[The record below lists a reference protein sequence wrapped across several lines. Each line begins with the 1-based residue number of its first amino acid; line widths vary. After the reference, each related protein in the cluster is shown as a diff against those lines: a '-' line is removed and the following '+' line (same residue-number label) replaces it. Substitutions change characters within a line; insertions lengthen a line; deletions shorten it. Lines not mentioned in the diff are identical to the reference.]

1 MTKVVLLDLLVERPA
16 FGQGGNAE
24 IMAPFAPA
32 ECLLLTPQL
41 SNRDH
46 YRSEWESNGVS
57 YRRIDVPE
65 SIVDL
70 EPDAVICSG
79 SRANV
84 SMWETWMDDAARVLQ
99 QAVVANIPVLGICFG
114 HQLLCKALGGE
125 VERAPQRT
133 DSVSPLF
140 SVGMDTLLS
149 PTRKGL
155 FTHQD
160 HVTRLPPGAR
170 RIISSKHCENA
181 GMRIAG
187 KPVWGVQFHPE
198 ASRAVI
204 EQAHADGDMNDSERE
219 AFDQEHDGSDLLA
232 AFAKLCMP

>member
-1 MTKVVLLDLLVERPA
+1 MTRVVLLDLLVERPA

-41 SNRDH
+41 ENRGA
-46 YRSEWESNGVS
+46 YRSEWESNGIK
-57 YRRIDVPE
+57 YRRIDTPE
-65 SIVDL
+65 SIEEL
-70 EPDAVICSG
+70 NPDAVVCSG

-84 SMWETWMDDAARVLQ
+84 SMWEPWMDDAAQVLQ
-99 QAVVANIPVLGICFG
+99 QAVTANIPVLGICFG

-125 VERAPQRT
+125 VKRTKVRT
-133 DSVSPLF
+133 DIVSPLF

-149 PTRKGL
+149 PIKTGL

-160 HVTRLPPGAR
+160 EVTRLPPGTR
-170 RIISSKHCENA
+170 RIISTKHCENA
-181 GMRIAG
+181 GMRVAG

-198 ASRAVI
+198 ASRSVI
-204 EQAHADGDMNDSERE
+204 EQAHADGDMDDAEFAAFE
-219 AFDQEHDGSDLLA
+219 AEHDGGALLS
-232 AFAKLCMP
+232 AFAQLCRP

>member
-1 MTKVVLLDLLVERPA
+1 MTRVVLLDLLVERPA

-41 SNRDH
+41 ESREA
-46 YRSEWESNGVS
+46 YRSEWESNGIT
-57 YRRIDVPE
+57 YRRIDTPD
-65 SIVDL
+65 SIEEL
-70 EPDAVICSG
+70 NPDAVICSG

-84 SMWETWMDDAARVLQ
+84 SMWEPWMDDAAQVVQ
-99 QAVVANIPVLGICFG
+99 QSAAANIPVLGICFG
-114 HQLLCKALGGE
+114 HQLLCKTLGGE
-125 VERAPQRT
+125 VKRSKTRT
-133 DSVSPLF
+133 DSVTPLF

-149 PTRKGL
+149 PIRKGL

-160 HVTRLPPGAR
+160 EVTRLPPGAR
-170 RIISSKHCENA
+170 LIISTRHCENA

-198 ASRAVI
+198 ASRSVI
-204 EQAHADGDMNDSERE
+204 DQAHADGDMDASEFA
-219 AFDQEHDGSDLLA
+219 AFEEDHDGEELLS
-232 AFAKLCMP
+232 AFARLCMP

>member
-1 MTKVVLLDLLVERPA
+1 MTRVIILDLLVERPA

-41 SNRDH
+41 DNRGA
-46 YRSEWESNGVS
+46 YRSEWESNGIK
-57 YRRIDVPE
+57 YRRIDTPE
-65 SIVDL
+65 SIEEL
-70 EPDAVICSG
+70 NPDAVICSG

-84 SMWETWMDDAARVLQ
+84 SSWEPWMDDAAQVLQ
-99 QAVVANIPVLGICFG
+99 QAVTANIPVLGICFG

-125 VERAPQRT
+125 VKRTKDRT
-133 DSVSPLF
+133 DIVSPLF

-149 PTRKGL
+149 PIKTGL

-160 HVTRLPPGAR
+160 EVTRLPPGTR
-170 RIISSKHCENA
+170 RIISTKHCENA
-181 GMRIAG
+181 GMRVAG

-198 ASRAVI
+198 ASRSVI
-204 EQAHADGDMNDSERE
+204 DQAHADGDMDDAEFA
-219 AFDQEHDGSDLLA
+219 AFEPEHDGGDLLS
-232 AFAKLCMP
+232 AFAQLCLP

>member
-1 MTKVVLLDLLVERPA
+1 MTRVVLLDLLVERPA

-41 SNRDH
+41 SNRDA
-46 YRSEWESNGVS
+46 YRSEWESNGIT
-57 YRRIDVPE
+57 YRRIDTPE
-65 SIVDL
+65 SIVELD
-70 EPDAVICSG
+70 PDAVICSG

-84 SMWETWMDDAARVLQ
+84 SMWEPWMDDAAKVLQ
-99 QAVVANIPVLGICFG
+99 QAVSANIPVLGICFG
-114 HQLLCKALGGE
+114 HQLLCKTLGGE
-125 VERAPQRT
+125 VQRSS
-133 DSVSPLF
+133 DRMDLVSPLF

-149 PTRKGL
+149 PIRTGL

-160 HVTRLPPGAR
+160 QVTRLPPGAR
-170 RIISSKHCENA
+170 RIISTKHCENA

-198 ASRAVI
+198 ASRTVI
-204 EQAHADGDMNDSERE
+204 EQAHADGDMNDAE
-219 AFDQEHDGSDLLA
+219 LA
-232 AFAKLCMP
+232 AFEADHDGEELLSAFAQLCMP

>member
-1 MTKVVLLDLLVERPA
+1 MTRVVLLDLLVERPA

-41 SNRDH
+41 ENRGA
-46 YRSEWESNGVS
+46 YRSEWESNGIK
-57 YRRIDVPE
+57 YRRIDTSE
-65 SIVDL
+65 SIEEL
-70 EPDAVICSG
+70 NPDAVVCSG

-84 SMWETWMDDAARVLQ
+84 SMWEPWMDDAAQVLQ
-99 QAVVANIPVLGICFG
+99 QAVTANIPVLGICFG

-125 VERAPQRT
+125 VKRTKVRT
-133 DSVSPLF
+133 DIVSPLF

-149 PTRKGL
+149 PIKTGL

-160 HVTRLPPGAR
+160 EVTRLPPGTR
-170 RIISSKHCENA
+170 RIISTKHCENA
-181 GMRIAG
+181 GMRVAG

-198 ASRAVI
+198 ASRSVI
-204 EQAHADGDMNDSERE
+204 EQAHADGDMDDAEFAAFE
-219 AFDQEHDGSDLLA
+219 AEHDGGALLS
-232 AFAKLCMP
+232 AFAQLCRP

>member
-1 MTKVVLLDLLVERPA
+1 MTRVVLLDLLVERPA

-41 SNRDH
+41 ESREA
-46 YRSEWESNGVS
+46 YRSEWESNGIT
-57 YRRIDVPE
+57 YRRIDTPA
-65 SIVDL
+65 SIEEL
-70 EPDAVICSG
+70 SPDAVICSG

-84 SMWETWMDDAARVLQ
+84 SMWEPWMDEAARVLQ
-99 QAVVANIPVLGICFG
+99 QAVSASIPVLGICFG

-125 VERAPQRT
+125 VKRSKDRT
-133 DSVSPLF
+133 DTVSPLF

-149 PTRKGL
+149 PIQRGL

-160 HVTRLPPGAR
+160 QVTKLPPGTR
-170 RIISSKHCENA
+170 RIISTKHCENA
-181 GMRIAG
+181 GMRVAG

-198 ASRAVI
+198 ASRTVI
-204 EQAHADGDMNDSERE
+204 EQAHADGDM
-219 AFDQEHDGSDLLA
+219 SDAELA
-232 AFAKLCMP
+232 AFEEDHDGDDLLTAFAQLCMP

>member
-1 MTKVVLLDLLVERPA
+1 MTRVVLLDLLVERPA

-41 SNRDH
+41 ENRGA
-46 YRSEWESNGVS
+46 YRSEWESNGIK
-57 YRRIDVPE
+57 YRRIDTPE
-65 SIVDL
+65 SIEEL
-70 EPDAVICSG
+70 NPDAVICSG

-84 SMWETWMDDAARVLQ
+84 SMWEPWMDDAAQVLQ
-99 QAVVANIPVLGICFG
+99 QAVTANIPVLGICFG

-125 VERAPQRT
+125 VKRTKVRT
-133 DSVSPLF
+133 DIVSPLF

-149 PTRKGL
+149 PIKTGL

-160 HVTRLPPGAR
+160 EVTRLPPGTR
-170 RIISSKHCENA
+170 RIISTKHCENA
-181 GMRIAG
+181 GMRVAG

-198 ASRAVI
+198 ASRSVI
-204 EQAHADGDMNDSERE
+204 DQAHADGDMDDAEFAAFE
-219 AFDQEHDGSDLLA
+219 AEHDGGALLS
-232 AFAKLCMP
+232 AFAQLCKP

>member
-1 MTKVVLLDLLVERPA
+1 MTRVVLLDLLVERPA

-41 SNRDH
+41 DNVDL
-46 YRSEWESNGVS
+46 YRSEWESNGIS
-57 YRRIDVPE
+57 YRRIEVPA
-65 SIVDL
+65 SILDL

-84 SMWETWMDDAARVLQ
+84 SMWEPWMDDAARVLQ
-99 QAVVANIPVLGICFG
+99 QAVTANIPVLGICFG

-125 VERAPQRT
+125 VERTSQRT
-133 DSVSPLF
+133 DLVSPLF

-149 PTRKGL
+149 PTRMGL

-160 HVTRLPPGAR
+160 QVTKLPQGAR

-198 ASRAVI
+198 AAPGPMDANVLFEKVGEMI
-204 EQAHADGDMNDSERE
+204 NE
-219 AFDQEHDGSDLLA
+219 
-232 AFAKLCMP
+232 

>member
-1 MTKVVLLDLLVERPA
+1 MTRVVLLDLLVERPA

-41 SNRDH
+41 SDWSGYEVAWEADGIH
-46 YRSEWESNGVS
+46 YQ
-57 YRRIDVPE
+57 RIETPD
-65 SIVDL
+65 SIEDL
-70 EPDAVICSG
+70 QPNAVICTG
-79 SRANV
+79 SRAKV
-84 SMWETWMDDAARVLQ
+84 SDWEPWMDEASRILS
-99 QAVVANIPVLGICFG
+99 QAVEANIPVLGICFG

-125 VERAPQRT
+125 VKRSDQRSDLIT
-133 DSVSPLF
+133 PLF

-149 PTRKGL
+149 PIKKGL

-160 HVTRLPPGAR
+160 MVTKLPPGAR
-170 RIISSKHCENA
+170 RIISTAHCENA

-198 ASRAVI
+198 SSSAVI
-204 EQAHADGDMNDSERE
+204 DQAFKEGHLSEE
-219 AFDQEHDGSDLLA
+219 ECEIFAEEHDGGKMLVH
-232 AFAKLCMP
+232 FASLCMP

>member
-1 MTKVVLLDLLVERPA
+1 MTRVVLLDLLVERPA

-41 SNRDH
+41 ENRGA
-46 YRSEWESNGVS
+46 YRSEWESNGIK
-57 YRRIDVPE
+57 YRRIDTPE
-65 SIVDL
+65 SIEEL
-70 EPDAVICSG
+70 NPDAVVCSG

-84 SMWETWMDDAARVLQ
+84 SMWEPWMDDAAQVLQ
-99 QAVVANIPVLGICFG
+99 QAVTANIPVLGICFG

-125 VERAPQRT
+125 VKRTKVRT
-133 DSVSPLF
+133 DIVSPLF

-149 PTRKGL
+149 PIKTGL

-160 HVTRLPPGAR
+160 EVTRLPPGTR
-170 RIISSKHCENA
+170 RIISTKHCENA
-181 GMRIAG
+181 GMRVAG

-198 ASRAVI
+198 ASRSVI
-204 EQAHADGDMNDSERE
+204 EQAHADGDMDDAEFAAFE
-219 AFDQEHDGSDLLA
+219 AEHDGGALLS
-232 AFAKLCMP
+232 AFAQLCKP

>member
-1 MTKVVLLDLLVERPA
+1 MTRVVLLDLLVERPA

-41 SNRDH
+41 ADRDT
-46 YRSEWESNGVS
+46 YRSEWEADGIT
-57 YRRIDVPE
+57 YRRIETPE
-65 SIVDL
+65 SIEDL
-70 EPDAVICSG
+70 NPDAVICSG

-84 SMWETWMDDAARVLQ
+84 SMWEPWMDDAAQVLQ
-99 QAVVANIPVLGICFG
+99 QSVAANIPVLGICFG
-114 HQLLCKALGGE
+114 HQLLCKTLGGE
-125 VERAPQRT
+125 VKRSKTRT
-133 DSVSPLF
+133 DSVTPLF

-149 PTRKGL
+149 PIRKGL

-160 HVTRLPPGAR
+160 EVTRLPPGAR
-170 RIISSKHCENA
+170 LIISTRHCENA

-198 ASRAVI
+198 ASRSVI
-204 EQAHADGDMNDSERE
+204 DQAHADGDMDASEFA
-219 AFDQEHDGSDLLA
+219 AFEEDHDGGDLLS
-232 AFAKLCMP
+232 AFAQLCMP

>member
-1 MTKVVLLDLLVERPA
+1 
-16 FGQGGNAE
+16 
-24 IMAPFAPA
+24 
-32 ECLLLTPQL
+32 
-41 SNRDH
+41 
-46 YRSEWESNGVS
+46 
-57 YRRIDVPE
+57 
-65 SIVDL
+65 
-70 EPDAVICSG
+70 
-79 SRANV
+79 
-84 SMWETWMDDAARVLQ
+84 
-99 QAVVANIPVLGICFG
+99 
-114 HQLLCKALGGE
+114 
-125 VERAPQRT
+125 
-133 DSVSPLF
+133 
-140 SVGMDTLLS
+140 MDTLLS

-204 EQAHADGDMNDSERE
+204 EQAHADGDMSESERE
-219 AFDQEHDGSDLLA
+219 AFDQEHDGGDLLA